1 MLMVPPIIF
10 PALEK
15 CLYELSFGW
24 VALGVA
30 WEGMPWHGLASDWH
44 EIYMWVSHFVSII
57 FWCLERS

>member
-10 PALEK
+10 LALEK
-15 CLYELSFGW
+15 CFYELLVGW

-44 EIYMWVSHFVSII
+44 ENYMGVSHFVRSI
-57 FWCLERS
+57 